1 MTIIDKSI
9 FILGLGISGM
19 SLAKK
24 LNFKKNTSKDVQPR
38 AVRTVVATHHSA
50 AQSKRSHK
58 AGAAFLRMPNLHRLR
73 IATPEVQVD
82 RAGSV
87 EM

>member
-24 LNFKKNTSKDVQPR
+24 LNFRKIYCWDDNSIIR
-38 AVRTVVATHHSA
+38 GLA
-50 AQSKRSHK
+50 KRQ
-58 AGAAFLRMPNLHRLR
+58 
-73 IATPEVQVD
+73 TT
-82 RAGSV
+82 
-87 EM
+87 

>member
-24 LNFKKNTSKDVQPR
+24 LNFRKLNVGMIIPR
-38 AVRTVVATHHSA
+38 LENSQKTKT
-50 AQSKRSHK
+50 
-58 AGAAFLRMPNLHRLR
+58 
-73 IATPEVQVD
+73 
-82 RAGSV
+82 
-87 EM
+87 